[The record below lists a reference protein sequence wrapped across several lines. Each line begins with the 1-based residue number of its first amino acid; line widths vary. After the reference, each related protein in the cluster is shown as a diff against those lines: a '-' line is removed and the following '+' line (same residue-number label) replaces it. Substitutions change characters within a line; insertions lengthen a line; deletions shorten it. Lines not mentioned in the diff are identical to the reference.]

1 MWYNNTHTHYNI
13 TLFICQVWVHKYQNN
28 CIPQE
33 NTVFATIRGLCYN
46 MRDFRQLETI
56 RERKKAMKAIARE
69 ILDDLSLNE
78 NVLHLRDEDRKVLKT
93 ALLLYEREG

>member
-1 MWYNNTHTHYNI
+1 
-13 TLFICQVWVHKYQNN
+13 
-28 CIPQE
+28 
-33 NTVFATIRGLCYN
+33 